1 MWKLNLQIDLYI
13 ILSSLFAGFVST
25 GLMTIL
31 EIPFWKRWGLTGI
44 LEWHENQI
52 LTCKFFRLASNNLHF
67 WGIFLLHFLNGSLGG
82 IGLLLAFILI
92 PTINEIPFLP
102 LGLLYGFF
110 LWILTLVPI
119 HKPITGIDPW
129 NHPLGKGPAVLSL
142 VGHTIYGITL
152 VTFFLTFIINIK

>member
-1 MWKLNLQIDLYI
+1 MKVKLQIDLST

-25 GLMTIL
+25 GVMTIL

-52 LTCKFFRLASNNLHF
+52 LTCKFFRLATNNLHF
-67 WGIFLLHFLNGSLGG
+67 WGIFFLHFLNGSLGG

-92 PTINEIPFLP
+92 PTLKVIPLLP

-119 HKPITGIDPW
+119 HKPITGINPW
-129 NHPLGKGPAVLSL
+129 NHPLGKGPAVVSL
-142 VGHTIYGITL
+142 VGHAIYGITL
-152 VTFFLTFIINIK
+152 VTTFTLIITI

>member
-1 MWKLNLQIDLYI
+1 LQIDLFT

-25 GLMTIL
+25 GAMTIL

-52 LTCKFFRLASNNLHF
+52 LTCKLFSLSSNNLHF

-92 PTINEIPFLP
+92 PTLKEIPLLP

-119 HKPITGIDPW
+119 HQPITGINPW
-129 NHPLGKGPAVLSL
+129 NHPLGKGPAVVSL

-152 VTFFLTFIINIK
+152 VISLTLIITI

>member
-1 MWKLNLQIDLYI
+1 
-13 ILSSLFAGFVST
+13 LSSLFAGFVST
-25 GLMTIL
+25 GVMTIL
-31 EIPFWKRWGLTGI
+31 KIPFWKRWGLTGI

-52 LTCKFFRLASNNLHF
+52 LTCKFFRLASNNIHF

-92 PTINEIPFLP
+92 PTLKVIPLLP
-102 LGLLYGFF
+102 LAVLYGSF

-119 HKPITGIDPW
+119 HKPITGINPW
-129 NHPLGKGPAVLSL
+129 NHPLGKGPAVVIW

-152 VTFFLTFIINIK
+152 VIFFTLIITI

>member
-1 MWKLNLQIDLYI
+1 MQIDLFT

-25 GLMTIL
+25 GAMTIL

-52 LTCKFFRLASNNLHF
+52 LTCKLFRLSNNLHF

-92 PTINEIPFLP
+92 PTLKEIPLLP

-119 HKPITGIDPW
+119 HKPITGINPW
-129 NHPLGKGPAVLSL
+129 NHPLGKGPAVVSL

-152 VTFFLTFIINIK
+152 VTSFKLIINI

>member
-1 MWKLNLQIDLYI
+1 M
-13 ILSSLFAGFVST
+13 SSLFAGFVST
-25 GLMTIL
+25 GIMTIL

-52 LTCKFFRLASNNLHF
+52 LTCKFFRLASNNLQF

-92 PTINEIPFLP
+92 PTLKEIPFLP

>member
-1 MWKLNLQIDLYI
+1 MKVKLQIDLST

-25 GLMTIL
+25 GVMTIL

-52 LTCKFFRLASNNLHF
+52 LTCKFFRLASHNLHF

-82 IGLLLAFILI
+82 MGLLLAFILI
-92 PTINEIPFLP
+92 PTLKEIPLLP
-102 LGLLYGFF
+102 LGVLYGFF

-119 HKPITGIDPW
+119 HKPITGINPW
-129 NHPLGKGPAVLSL
+129 NHPLGKGPAVVSL

-152 VTFFLTFIINIK
+152 VTFFTSIISI

>member
-1 MWKLNLQIDLYI
+1 MQIDLYI

-25 GLMTIL
+25 GFMTIL

-92 PTINEIPFLP
+92 PTLKEIPFLP

>member
-1 MWKLNLQIDLYI
+1 MQIDLFT

-25 GLMTIL
+25 GAMTIL

-52 LTCKFFRLASNNLHF
+52 LTCKLFRPSSNNLHF

-82 IGLLLAFILI
+82 FGLLLSFILI
-92 PTINEIPFLP
+92 PTLKEIPLLP

-119 HKPITGIDPW
+119 HKPITGINPW
-129 NHPLGKGPAVLSL
+129 NHPLGKGPAVVSL

-152 VTFFLTFIINIK
+152 VISFTLIITI

>member
-1 MWKLNLQIDLYI
+1 MKVKLQIDLYI

-25 GLMTIL
+25 GIMTIL

-52 LTCKFFRLASNNLHF
+52 LTCKLFRLASNNLHF

>member
-1 MWKLNLQIDLYI
+1 MQIDLYI

-25 GLMTIL
+25 GFMTIL

-82 IGLLLAFILI
+82 LGLLLAFILI
-92 PTINEIPFLP
+92 PTLKEIPFLP